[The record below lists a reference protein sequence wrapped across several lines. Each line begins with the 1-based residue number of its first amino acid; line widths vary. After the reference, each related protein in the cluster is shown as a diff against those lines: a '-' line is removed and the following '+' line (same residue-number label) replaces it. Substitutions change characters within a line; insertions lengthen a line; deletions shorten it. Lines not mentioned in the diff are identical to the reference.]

1 MRHLSKSPLIPL
13 YQRGKAYCS
22 PLWQRGVRGDF
33 FFIIIL
39 MATLVV
45 PAWGEDASHW
55 EETHFKAVDG
65 MGQELIKADGKERLS
80 DFCNRCHDKKD
91 YERPNIHKMLDKKG
105 GLIKDNCTF
114 CHVETPDPNS
124 PSLPLLASTHP
135 NPLFSKEGEPSG
147 GGVLKFRL
155 PIDKLCLGCHLKTP
169 HLNSV
174 NHLVKPSEEM
184 FKVIKESEKRLGV
197 ILPLDSEGKVTCV
210 TCHAPHE
217 KGVVKEEKPVGKQV
231 ADGSLKEG
239 IVYEESPWSRVFAED
254 KRKRMEKL
262 GAEFKIEYRKI
273 KKEDCCL

>member
-1 MRHLSKSPLIPL
+1 M
-13 YQRGKAYCS
+13 
-22 PLWQRGVRGDF
+22 
-33 FFIIIL
+33 IIL
-39 MATLVV
+39 MAALVL

-55 EETHFKAVDG
+55 EETHFKAVDE
-65 MGQELIKADGKERLS
+65 MGQELMKADGKEKLS

-91 YERPNIHKMLDKKG
+91 YERPNIHRMLDGKG

-114 CHVETPDPNS
+114 CHVEMPDPEKAKQGNHTG
-124 PSLPLLASTHP
+124 LPLQ
-135 NPLFSKEGEPSG
+135 
-147 GGVLKFRL
+147 FRL

-217 KGVVKEEKPVGKQV
+217 KGVVKEERPGGKQV

-254 KRKRMEKL
+254 KRKRLEKL
-262 GAEFKIEYRKI
+262 GAEFRIEYRKI
-273 KKEDCCL
+273 KKEVLLRLPAKDGTLCMACHKFKR